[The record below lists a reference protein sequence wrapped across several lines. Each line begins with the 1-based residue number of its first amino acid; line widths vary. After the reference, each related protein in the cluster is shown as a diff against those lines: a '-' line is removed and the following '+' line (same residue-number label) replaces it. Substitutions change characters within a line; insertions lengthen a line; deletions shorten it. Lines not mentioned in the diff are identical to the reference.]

1 MVLRLL
7 YINTPSISAVAVAVT
22 RAATSKPSIL
32 TPSILTVKKSI
43 VKKQKPAVKQKQ
55 LSKHLPRYDWKEH
68 IEAERKAGVPET
80 ELTSFHRNSHIKA
93 TAEEGRKSLR
103 LEDSRG
109 RDNIVVAEAT
119 RMSISYHQGLEEWVL
134 MLRSAENGSIFVL
147 ESSKDRAAVVEAYQ
161 KRLGEV
167 MTPVDDKHTPRKYK
181 EFRNKGRGKYG

>member
-7 YINTPSISAVAVAVT
+7 YINTPSISAVT

-32 TPSILTVKKSI
+32 TPSILTVKKPT
-43 VKKQKPAVKQKQ
+43 VKKQKPATKQKQQ

-80 ELTSFHRNSHIKA
+80 QLTSFHRNSHIKA
-93 TAEEGRKSLR
+93 TVEEGRKSLR

-109 RDNIVVAEAT
+109 RDNIVVAEAA

-134 MLRSAENGSIFVL
+134 MLRSAENGSISVL

-167 MTPVDDKHTPRKYK
+167 MTPVDDKYTPRKYK